1 VLRHRLITGTLLT
14 VALLALLWADGEL
27 SARLR
32 ESDPVRSWLGTSDGM
47 LLLAFSLAVLAPLL
61 ARELAALLRGSG
73 IAAPTAL
80 TVAAAVL
87 GVAAVRAMPGA
98 ATPPAA
104 AAIAGTAVWLV
115 LAGALVAH
123 TRGQRVE
130 GVVAA
135 TGGTLLAFAWIG
147 AMLGTWLLVRM
158 QVGPWVM
165 AGAVLTV
172 KASDIGAYFTGM
184 SIGRHKMIPWLSPK
198 KSWEGLVGGIAFA
211 ALVGGLLAWWSSSL
225 DDPRDQVPV
234 ALGAATGAV
243 LGVLGPFGDLAESL
257 LKRGAG
263 IKDSGTVLPGMG
275 GALDVLD
282 SLLLAGPVVML
293 ALCLR

>member
-1 VLRHRLITGTLLT
+1 MLRHRLITGTLLT

-32 ESDPVRSWLGTSDGM
+32 ESDPVRSWLGSSDGV
-47 LLLAFSLAVLAPLL
+47 LLLAFALAALAPLL

-225 DDPRDQVPV
+225 DDPRDRVPV

-257 LKRGAG
+257 LKRSAGA
-263 IKDSGTVLPGMG
+263 KDSGATLPGMG
-275 GALDVLD
+275 GLLDVLD
-282 SLLLAGPVVML
+282 SPLLAGPAVL
-293 ALCLR
+293 WALSLR

>member
-1 VLRHRLITGTLLT
+1 MLRHRLITGTLLT

-32 ESDPVRSWLGTSDGM
+32 ESDPVRSWLGSSDGV

-104 AAIAGTAVWLV
+104 AAIAGTTVWLV

-225 DDPRDQVPV
+225 DDPRDHVPV

-257 LKRGAG
+257 LKRSAGA
-263 IKDSGTVLPGMG
+263 KDSGATLPGMG
-275 GALDVLD
+275 GLLDVLD
-282 SLLLAGPVVML
+282 SPLLAGPAVL
-293 ALCLR
+293 WALSLR

>member
-257 LKRGAG
+257 LKRSAGA
-263 IKDSGTVLPGMG
+263 KDSGATLPGMG
-275 GALDVLD
+275 GLLDVLD
-282 SLLLAGPVVML
+282 SPLLAGPAVL
-293 ALCLR
+293 WALSLR

>member
-14 VALLALLWADGEL
+14 LGLLALLWADGAVSSRMRDSE
-27 SARLR
+27 A
-32 ESDPVRSWLGTSDGM
+32 VRAWLGTSDG
-47 LLLAFSLAVLAPLL
+47 LLLLGFTLAVLAPLL
-61 ARELAALLRGSG
+61 GRELASLLRGAG

-80 TVAAAVL
+80 TVLAAVT
-87 GVAAVRAMPGA
+87 GAAAVRAMAGA
-98 ATPPAA
+98 GTPAA
-104 AAIAGTAVWLV
+104 AAGMAASAIWLV
-115 LAGALVAH
+115 LAAALLAH

-135 TGGTLLAFAWIG
+135 TGGTMLSLAWIG

-184 SIGRHKMIPWLSPK
+184 SIGRHKMIPWLSPG
-198 KSWEGLVGGIAFA
+198 KSWEGLVGGIVFA
-211 ALVGGLLAWWSSSL
+211 ALVGALLAGWSGQL
-225 DDPRDQVPV
+225 DDPRDHVPV
-234 ALGAATGAV
+234 ALGAITGAV

-257 LKRGAG
+257 LKRSAGA
-263 IKDSGTVLPGMG
+263 KDSGATLPGMG
-275 GALDVLD
+275 GLLDVVD
-282 SLLLAGPVVML
+282 SPLLAGPAVL
-293 ALCLR
+293 WALSLR

>member
-1 VLRHRLITGTLLT
+1 MLRHRLITGTLLT

-32 ESDPVRSWLGTSDGM
+32 ESDPVRSWLGSSDGV

-147 AMLGTWLLVRM
+147 AMLGMWLLVRM
-158 QVGPWVM
+158 QVGAWVM

-172 KASDIGAYFTGM
+172 KAGDIGAYFTGM

-225 DDPRDQVPV
+225 DDPRDHVPV
-234 ALGAATGAV
+234 ALGAVTGAV

-257 LKRGAG
+257 LKRSAGA
-263 IKDSGTVLPGMG
+263 KDSGATLPGMG
-275 GALDVLD
+275 GLLDVLD
-282 SLLLAGPVVML
+282 SPLLAGPAVL
-293 ALCLR
+293 WALSLR

>member
-1 VLRHRLITGTLLT
+1 
-14 VALLALLWADGEL
+14 
-27 SARLR
+27 
-32 ESDPVRSWLGTSDGM
+32 
-47 LLLAFSLAVLAPLL
+47 
-61 ARELAALLRGSG
+61 
-73 IAAPTAL
+73 
-80 TVAAAVL
+80 
-87 GVAAVRAMPGA
+87 
-98 ATPPAA
+98 
-104 AAIAGTAVWLV
+104 
-115 LAGALVAH
+115 
-123 TRGQRVE
+123 VE

-257 LKRGAG
+257 LKRSAGA
-263 IKDSGTVLPGMG
+263 KDSGATLPGMG
-275 GALDVLD
+275 GLLDVLD
-282 SLLLAGPVVML
+282 SPLLAGPAVL
-293 ALCLR
+293 WALSLR

>member
-1 VLRHRLITGTLLT
+1 MLRHRLITGTLLT

-32 ESDPVRSWLGTSDGM
+32 ESDPVRSWLGSSDGV

-104 AAIAGTAVWLV
+104 AAIAGTTVWLV

-257 LKRGAG
+257 LKRSAGA
-263 IKDSGTVLPGMG
+263 KDSGATLPGMG
-275 GALDVLD
+275 GLLDVLD
-282 SLLLAGPVVML
+282 SPLLAGPAVL
-293 ALCLR
+293 WALSLR

>member
-1 VLRHRLITGTLLT
+1 MLRHRLITGTLLT

-257 LKRGAG
+257 LKRSAGA
-263 IKDSGTVLPGMG
+263 KDSGATLPGMG
-275 GALDVLD
+275 GLLDVLD
-282 SLLLAGPVVML
+282 SPLLAGPAVL
-293 ALCLR
+293 WALSLR

>member
-32 ESDPVRSWLGTSDGM
+32 ESDPVRSWLGTSDGV

-257 LKRGAG
+257 LKRSAGA
-263 IKDSGTVLPGMG
+263 KDSGATLPGMG
-275 GALDVLD
+275 GLLDVLD
-282 SLLLAGPVVML
+282 SPLLAGPAVL
-293 ALCLR
+293 WALSLR

>member
-32 ESDPVRSWLGTSDGM
+32 ESDPVRSWLGSSDGV

-257 LKRGAG
+257 LKRSAGA
-263 IKDSGTVLPGMG
+263 KDSGATLPGMG
-275 GALDVLD
+275 GLLDVLD
-282 SLLLAGPVVML
+282 SPLLAGPAVL
-293 ALCLR
+293 WALSLR

>member
-165 AGAVLTV
+165 AGAVLAV

-257 LKRGAG
+257 LKRSAGA
-263 IKDSGTVLPGMG
+263 KDSGATLPGMG
-275 GALDVLD
+275 GLLDVLD
-282 SLLLAGPVVML
+282 SPLLAGPAVL
-293 ALCLR
+293 WALSLR

>member
-1 VLRHRLITGTLLT
+1 MLRHRLITGTLLT
-14 VALLALLWADGEL
+14 VALLALLWADGAL
-27 SARLR
+27 STRLR
-32 ESDPVRSWLGTSDGM
+32 ESEAVREWLGTSEGA

-98 ATPPAA
+98 ATPAAA

-147 AMLGTWLLVRM
+147 TMLGTWLLVRM

-198 KSWEGLVGGIAFA
+198 KSWEGLAGGIAFA
-211 ALVGGLLAWWSSSL
+211 ALVGGLLAWWSGSL
-225 DDPRDQVPV
+225 EDPRDQVPV
-234 ALGAATGAV
+234 ALGAVTGAV

-257 LKRGAG
+257 LKRSAGA
-263 IKDSGTVLPGMG
+263 KDSGATLPGMG
-275 GALDVLD
+275 GLLDVLD
-282 SLLLAGPVVML
+282 SPLLAGPAVL
-293 ALCLR
+293 WALSLR

>member
-1 VLRHRLITGTLLT
+1 MLRHRLITGTLLT

-32 ESDPVRSWLGTSDGM
+32 ESDPVRSWLGSSDGV

-257 LKRGAG
+257 LKRSAGA
-263 IKDSGTVLPGMG
+263 KDSGATLPGMG
-275 GALDVLD
+275 GLLDVLD
-282 SLLLAGPVVML
+282 SPLLAGPAVL
-293 ALCLR
+293 WALSLR

>member
-1 VLRHRLITGTLLT
+1 MLRHRLITGTLLT

-32 ESDPVRSWLGTSDGM
+32 ESEAVREWLGTSEGA

-80 TVAAAVL
+80 TVGAAVL
-87 GVAAVRAMPGA
+87 GVVAVRAMPGA

-123 TRGQRVE
+123 TRGQRVD

-198 KSWEGLVGGIAFA
+198 KSWEGLAGGIAFA
-211 ALVGGLLAWWSSSL
+211 ALVGGLLAWWSGSL
-225 DDPRDQVPV
+225 EDPRDQVPV
-234 ALGAATGAV
+234 ALGAVTGAV

-257 LKRGAG
+257 LKRSAGA
-263 IKDSGTVLPGMG
+263 KDSGATLPGMG
-275 GALDVLD
+275 GLLDVLD
-282 SLLLAGPVVML
+282 SPLLAGPAVL
-293 ALCLR
+293 WALSLR

>member
-32 ESDPVRSWLGTSDGM
+32 ESDPVRSWLGSSDGV
-47 LLLAFSLAVLAPLL
+47 LLLAFALAALAPLL

-225 DDPRDQVPV
+225 DDPRDRVPV

-257 LKRGAG
+257 LKRSAGA
-263 IKDSGTVLPGMG
+263 KDSGATLPGMG
-275 GALDVLD
+275 GLLDVLD
-282 SLLLAGPVVML
+282 SPLLAGPAVL
-293 ALCLR
+293 WALSLR

>member
-1 VLRHRLITGTLLT
+1 MLRHRLITGTLLT

-32 ESDPVRSWLGTSDGM
+32 ESEAVRAWLGTSEGV

-98 ATPPAA
+98 ATPSAG

-198 KSWEGLVGGIAFA
+198 KSWEGLAGGIAFA
-211 ALVGGLLAWWSSSL
+211 ALVGGLLAWWSGSL
-225 DDPRDQVPV
+225 EDPRDEVPV
-234 ALGAATGAV
+234 ALGAVTGAV

-257 LKRGAG
+257 LKRSAGA
-263 IKDSGTVLPGMG
+263 KDSGATLPGMG
-275 GALDVLD
+275 GLLDVLD
-282 SLLLAGPVVML
+282 SPLLAGPAVL
-293 ALCLR
+293 WALSLR